1 MGTEDEDTQKPQ
13 PTAKARTGGRPLDI
27 TPEQFEKAGQAALS
41 WRHIAGILGVDMT
54 TVSDRMRK
62 PEFKEAYERGK
73 MRSQT
78 AVIQHLFKAMQN
90 GNIKATIFLAQAWC
104 HLSTRHEVK
113 HEGEVVQKYVVE
125 VPPDAP
131 SLDAWSR
138 VYAPAAAENDDGT
151 RLN

>member
-1 MGTEDEDTQKPQ
+1 MGTDEEDKQKPQ

-41 WRHIAGILGVDMT
+41 WKHIAGILGVDMT
-54 TVSDRMRK
+54 TVADRMRQ
-62 PEFKEAYERGK
+62 PEFKEAFERGK

-78 AVIQHLFKAMQN
+78 AVIQHLFKAMSN
-90 GNIKATIFLAQAWC
+90 GNMKATIFLAQAWC
-104 HLSTRHEVK
+104 GLSTRHEVE
-113 HEGEVVQKYVVE
+113 HNGEVTTRYVVE

-131 SLDAWSR
+131 TLDAWSKT
-138 VYAPAAAENDDGT
+138 YAAAAADNADGK